1 LNANATPSTTVFE
14 VKHIAEIL
22 ASTKSGA

>member
-1 LNANATPSTTVFE
+1 LNANATPSNTSFE

-22 ASTKSGA
+22 ASTKNGA